1 MRAKQARKVS
11 LINVNDYSGDKY
23 SAYYEIRVMESDE
36 GFLWGT
42 RIYSRK
48 DMENGKCKLVEEA
61 LDSAF
66 TRDQADTAAQL
77 WIKDSM
83 EKYRFSQVGTLRGYA
98 IPIPLDLLGGAF
110 DFARS
115 LWDKWAKPLFA
126 IAYSTVVRNARV
138 QEVQIA
144 IDGGA
149 GAGLLRIYTAS
160 RPATC
165 GTATTLLA
173 ELTFSDP
180 CAAAASGGVLTM
192 SAITADAS
200 ANATGTAAWF
210 RAVDSTGTCVLDGDV
225 GTSGSDLNLN
235 STSINSG
242 VQVSVTSFTITAGN
256 A

>member
-1 MRAKQARKVS
+1 MKQARKVA
-11 LINVNDYSGDKY
+11 LINVHDYNRGTY
-23 SAYYEIRVMESDE
+23 SAYYEIRVMEGDKE
-36 GFLWGT
+36 GFAWGA
-42 RIYSRK
+42 RIYDRATSKVLEETLDGTSTK
-48 DMENGKCKLVEEA
+48 DE
-61 LDSAF
+61 
-66 TRDQADTAAQL
+66 ADTAAQT
-77 WIKDSM
+77 WVKEHM
-83 EKYRFSQVGTLRGYA
+83 EKYHLPKTAGTGTLHGYA
-98 IPIPLDLLGGAF
+98 IPFPIDMLPSIARDLKW
-110 DFARS
+110 
-115 LWDKWAKPLFA
+115 LWDKLTGPLFA
-126 IAYSTVVRNARV
+126 LAYSTTVRHNRLHQV
-138 QEVQIA
+138 RDA

-149 GAGLLRIYTAS
+149 GAGLLRIYDGS

-180 CAAAASGGVLTM
+180 CAGTASAGVLTM

-200 ANATGTAAWF
+200 ANATGTATWF
-210 RAVDSTGTCVLDGDV
+210 RCVDSTGTCCVDGNV